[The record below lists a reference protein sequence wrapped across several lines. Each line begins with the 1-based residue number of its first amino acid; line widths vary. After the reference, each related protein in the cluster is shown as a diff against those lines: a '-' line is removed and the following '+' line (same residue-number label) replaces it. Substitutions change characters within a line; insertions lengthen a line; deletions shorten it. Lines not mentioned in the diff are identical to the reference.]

1 MSLGASSDYRCD
13 MALTERERQ
22 GVLRLAAAI
31 NRRNARKRPALEQAL
46 ARRVEEAHREVS
58 RLVERFREADP
69 ELRRVVLF
77 GSLARNEVKR
87 IDFDIDLA
95 VDSDRY
101 SRLLGIAL
109 ESVFKVDLIDLVAA
123 SSYIK
128 RSVRR
133 EGKEHYRAT

>member
-1 MSLGASSDYRCD
+1 

-31 NRRNARKRPALEQAL
+31 NRRNARKRPALEEAL
-46 ARRVEEAHREVS
+46 ARRVKEAHQEVS

-101 SRLLGIAL
+101 SQLLGIAL

>member
-1 MSLGASSDYRCD
+1 
-13 MALTERERQ
+13 MALSERERQ
-22 GVLRLAAAI
+22 GVLELAAAI
-31 NRRNARKRPALEQAL
+31 NRRNARRRPALEQAL
-46 ARRVEEAHREVS
+46 ARRVKEAHREVS

-69 ELRRVVLF
+69 ELHSVVLF

-95 VDSDRY
+95 VETDRY
-101 SRLLGIAL
+101 SQLLDIAL
-109 ESVFKVDLIDLVAA
+109 ESAFKVDLIDLVAA

-133 EGKEHYRAT
+133 EGLERYRAK